1 MSSSVIDQAMERQ
14 IGPTAEGTRTVEVPC
29 RNGIHLRVAG
39 VIVYFARQFRSDI
52 SFTSGQLRVD
62 AKSILGL
69 LGLSAIQGQP
79 LEVTAR
85 GEDAERAV
93 QVFADLFESKELLC
107 RGEDEGG
114 TR

>member
-1 MSSSVIDQAMERQ
+1 MSSSVIDQAMERP
-14 IGPTAEGTRTVEVPC
+14 IGPTAEVTRTAEVPC
-29 RNGIHLRVAG
+29 RKGIDVRAAG

-52 SFTSGQLRVD
+52 SFTSGLLRVD

-69 LGLSAIQGQP
+69 LGLSAIKAQP

-93 QVFADLFESKELLC
+93 QVFADLFESEELLC
-107 RGEDEGG
+107 RGEHEGG
-114 TR
+114 T

>member
-1 MSSSVIDQAMERQ
+1 MERQ
-14 IGPTAEGTRTVEVPC
+14 IGPTAEVARTVEVPC
-29 RNGIHLRVAG
+29 GNGIHLRVAQ
-39 VIVYFARQFRSDI
+39 VIVYTARQFRSNI
-52 SFTSGQLRVD
+52 SFTSNLLRVD

-69 LGLSAIQGQP
+69 IGLSATKAQE

-93 QVFADLFESKELLC
+93 QVFTDLFESEELLC
-107 RGEDEGG
+107 RGEHEGG